1 MTGASAGNRLWEA
14 ACVPAEW
21 AFHRALADPTGTQE
35 RLLRAHLRANADTD
49 IGRRVG
55 FSRVRSTADF
65 RDRVPLHMWDDLA
78 ADAARIARGAPRVWT
93 AGRVTRLEPTS
104 GTSGGTKL
112 VPYTG
117 AMRRQVRA
125 AVGAWMADLFRAYP
139 DLRGG
144 PAYWSVSPAVPL
156 PAAHAGGPPVGF
168 DSDGGYLSPLHARLA
183 RAVMAAPDGLRHVL
197 DPEAH
202 RYATLRALVARADL
216 RLVSVWNPTALALLL
231 APLRVWADRL
241 AHDLRRGT
249 LTAPLPPGLH
259 ARLARGL
266 RPDPRRADALL
277 AAVRDEPDDGAL
289 HARLWPRLGLVSAWA
304 DGHAGAPFEALRA
317 LVPHA
322 RFQAKGLL
330 ATEGVV
336 SIPRVGHGGGALAL
350 TSHVVELLDG
360 DRSVSLDRADVG
372 GCFDVALTTG
382 GGLLRY
388 RLGDRVRV
396 VGHAGRCPLV
406 RFVERA
412 GPVSDRVGE
421 KLHEAHVAACV
432 ARLGLDAAFSFVA
445 CDTTAGDTA
454 ACDTAAGDGAAHRAR
469 PPAYV
474 LFAETR
480 ETDVRLAAAA
490 RALDAALSENVHYSH
505 ARRLGQLGPL
515 RAFRVRRGGAEAFVA
530 GCVALGQ
537 RAGSVKP
544 AALHR
549 DGGWAE
555 RLDGAFVDAA
565 LARDAGERRL

>member
-1 MTGASAGNRLWEA
+1 MGAAVGNRLWEA
-14 ACVPAEW
+14 ACVPAER
-21 AFHRALADPTGTQE
+21 AFRRALADPVGTQE
-35 RLLRAHLRANADTD
+35 RLLLAHVRANAETEV
-49 IGRRVG
+49 GRRFG
-55 FSRVRSTADF
+55 FSRIRSAADF
-65 RDRVPLHMWDDLA
+65 RERVPLHTWDDLA
-78 ADAARIARGAPRVWT
+78 HDAARIARGTPRVWT
-93 AGRVTRLEPTS
+93 ADRVRRLEPTS

-112 VPYTG
+112 VPYTDT
-117 AMRRQVRA
+117 MRQQVRA
-125 AVGAWMADLFRAYP
+125 AVGAWMADLFRAMP

-183 RAVMAAPDGLRHVL
+183 RAVMAAPDDLRHVL
-197 DPEAH
+197 DSETH
-202 RYATLRALVARADL
+202 RYATLRTTIARADL
-216 RLVSVWNPTALALLL
+216 RLISVWNPTALALLL
-231 APLRVWADRL
+231 APLRPWSDRL

-249 LTAPLPPGLH
+249 LTPAVPLPPGIQD
-259 ARLARGL
+259 RLARGL
-266 RPDPRRADALL
+266 RPDPRRADSLL
-277 AAVRDEPDDGAL
+277 AAVRDEPDDGVL
-289 HARLWPRLGLVSAWA
+289 HARLWPRLGLVSAWG
-304 DGHAGAPFEALRA
+304 DGHAAGSFEQLRA

-322 RFQAKGLL
+322 RIQAKGLL

-336 SIPRVGHGGGALAL
+336 SIPRVGHDGGALAL

-360 DRSVSLDRADVG
+360 GQSVDLARADVG
-372 GCFDVALTTG
+372 GLFEVALTMG

-432 ARLGLDAAFSFVA
+432 AGLGLDAPFTLV
-445 CDTTAGDTA
+445 

-474 LFAETR
+474 LFAETCD
-480 ETDVRLAAAA
+480 TDARLAAAA
-490 RALDAALSENVHYSH
+490 RALDAALSENIHYAH

-515 RAFRVRRGGAEAFVA
+515 RAFRVRGDGAEAFVA

-555 RLDGAFVDAA
+555 RFDGAFVDAA
-565 LARDAGERRL
+565 PALSRGAW